1 MWMEKPVGAYLIPAL
16 WMTPLAIISFYFA
29 ILDPDWHHDGI
40 LFKPAVDVASGLS
53 LFRDTFTLY
62 GALTTYI
69 QAGAI
74 YLFGKYLIVLRLQA
88 ALFLVLIGF
97 FNILIL
103 ERLCPRWLAI
113 TSTYIWFFLAPIF
126 ILTFL
131 PWSSI
136 YALLF
141 CTIGVWCLVLSV
153 EKQHVTRPQFQLC
166 FFAGIAMACGFWSRQ
181 PVGIV
186 FATTLLFFVA
196 EIFDTTITKRIATF
210 RALTYVAGFVTVSTG
225 ILGWLYYDDALHDWW
240 LQSIV
245 AAHKFAEMVPNG
257 LSLGNIIYNLF
268 PSPNR
273 VYLGNNSHIWQRLPV
288 ITLAITCYAV
298 ISIFASKQRQRQNKS
313 KILLILCLSAI
324 GSWHQYFPVP
334 DIGHMFWAATPMIG
348 LAIVF
353 GYLLL
358 SDLRL
363 PSIAVSTLVIL
374 ISIAFFGRDIHYRI
388 DEGMSRIPV
397 GGLHLAS
404 LKGMQ
409 VTSAH
414 ISAQRY
420 HSTPESYRAE
430 FKELNEVLTRLRQLD
445 SGLALIS
452 FTPDVYL
459 TSELALNNPH
469 KIYPWWPWLF
479 RLYPERKGQVINF
492 IRDNRPIIEVATV
505 AWGGQDW
512 SDPTNPARERF
523 GFSDYQVLI
532 TLGYADW
539 GSTQLL
545 IPPELLVRYDAR
557 FSNESV
563 Q

>member
-1 MWMEKPVGAYLIPAL
+1 MWAKKPVSTYLIPAL
-16 WMTPLAIISFYFA
+16 CMIPLAIISFYFA
-29 ILDPDWHHDGI
+29 ILDPEWHHDGI

-53 LFRDTFTLY
+53 LFRETFTQY

-103 ERLCPRWLAI
+103 ERLIPRWLAI
-113 TSTYIWFFLAPIF
+113 TSTYVWFFLGPIF
-126 ILTFL
+126 VLTFL

-153 EKQHVTRPQFQLC
+153 AKQQVTRPQFHLC

-186 FATTLLFFVA
+186 FATTLLFFIA
-196 EIFDTTITKRIATF
+196 ELFDTNIPKRVVALRTF
-210 RALTYVAGFVTVSTG
+210 AYIGGFVTVTTG
-225 ILGWLYYDDALHDWW
+225 ILAWLYYDGALHDWW

-273 VYLGNNSHIWQRLPV
+273 VYLGNNSHIWKILPI
-288 ITLAITCYAV
+288 ITLITTCYAV
-298 ISIFASKQRQRQNKS
+298 ITIVALRQRRNKS
-313 KILLILCLSAI
+313 KLLLILCLSAI

-348 LAIVF
+348 IAVVF
-353 GYLLL
+353 VYLLL

-363 PSIAVSTLVIL
+363 RSIPASALVIL
-374 ISIAFFGRDIHYRI
+374 ISIAFFARDISYRVT
-388 DEGMSRIPV
+388 EGISRIPV
-397 GGLHLAS
+397 GGLYLET

-409 VTSAH
+409 VTSTH

-430 FKELNEVLTRLRQLD
+430 FRGLNDVLTQLRQLD
-445 SGLALIS
+445 SQLALIS

-469 KIYPWWPWLF
+469 KVYPWWPWLF
-479 RLYPERKGQVINF
+479 RLYPEREGQVINF

-505 AWGGQDW
+505 AWRGQDW
-512 SDPTNPARERF
+512 SDPANSARKHF
-523 GFSDYQVLI
+523 GFSDYKVLI

-545 IPPELLVRYDAR
+545 IPPELLARYDAR
-557 FSNESV
+557 FPDKSI